1 MPTTCTLQ
9 AIVHSFIYSPDLTIT
24 LLSLLLRHQAHRKP
38 ITTLALDPL
47 GTRLYSGDLSGCL
60 QEYAVD
66 LGQLHLGL
74 ASPVSKNASALK
86 ADDLPLMRTWRPQ
99 RPGTQVSPGDTQVT
113 PGDAA
118 AATAVSSTATLQP
131 PSPHRLQAP
140 GSALFEPLR
149 KLRSSWELKGRPV
162 SWLGVHPGGHHLVV
176 QTRSSDLVA
185 LDCKLLLVARR
196 YQPLKAGSSC
206 VQPALS
212 PGGCSWLRNSP
223 REQHSAI
230 GF

>member
-1 MPTTCTLQ
+1 MP
-9 AIVHSFIYSPDLTIT
+9 F
-24 LLSLLLRHQAHRKP
+24 
-38 ITTLALDPL
+38 
-47 GTRLYSGDLSGCL
+47 
-60 QEYAVD
+60 
-66 LGQLHLGL
+66 
-74 ASPVSKNASALK
+74 
-86 ADDLPLMRTWRPQ
+86 MRTWRPQ
-99 RPGTQVSPGDTQVT
+99 RPGTEPSPSDAS
-113 PGDAA
+113 GDAA
-118 AATAVSSTATLQP
+118 VGTSTATLQP

-212 PGGCSWLRNSP
+212 PGGCACMANARS
-223 REQHSAI
+223 
-230 GF
+230 